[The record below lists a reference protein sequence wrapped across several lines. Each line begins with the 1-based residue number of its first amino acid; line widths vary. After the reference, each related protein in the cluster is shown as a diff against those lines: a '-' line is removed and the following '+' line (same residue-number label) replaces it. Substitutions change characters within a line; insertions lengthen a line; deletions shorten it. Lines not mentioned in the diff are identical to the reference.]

1 MVEYLPC
8 VFAVLGTELATKLY
22 KALNLSTKNLLSN

>member
-8 VFAVLGTELATKLY
+8 IFALLGTELATKLY
-22 KALNLSTKNLLSN
+22 KALNLSAKNLPSN